1 MRLTLFKQ
9 RRSDCY
15 YQPCESVVL
24 RKEGDVLN
32 MPLNKR
38 QKMSENV
45 KVNELPED
53 ILVEI
58 LVRLPVKSLV
68 RFRCVCNS
76 WFSLLTHPRFVRD
89 HLKHDHEQHENH
101 MRMEGVIQILVDS
114 PFSSHWKEEEELEEL
129 EETEELEL
137 EGEEEEI
144 DCSSILRDTNMFKV
158 WGHCDGLLCG
168 VVENLE
174 VLALIVW
181 NPSLRE
187 YIELSSSPHPTS
199 PENRYMIHGIGYD
212 THSEDYKVV
221 KIFQS
226 QPYFMKPIKPEVYV
240 LSLKAN
246 SWKRIPNTLSFSM
259 SSHQGIHVNGSIYWI
274 VEFPV
279 SSILCFDLVEEKI
292 SLVDLPVKK
301 HWFECKLMNMQG
313 SLCLSVFGADQ
324 LSTRVFSL
332 SPKDKDGTDRVW
344 IKLFTISTSCFLETY
359 GPPDLTWNFEF
370 LLKWSPRNVRK
381 VSWSC
386 DLRYLSSEAFHYKE
400 SLVSPHR
407 LVCYPS

>member
-1 MRLTLFKQ
+1 
-9 RRSDCY
+9 
-15 YQPCESVVL
+15 
-24 RKEGDVLN
+24 
-32 MPLNKR
+32 
-38 QKMSENV
+38 MSENV

-221 KIFQS
+221 KIFQCVS
-226 QPYFMKPIKPEVYV
+226 FGERPKIKPEVYV
-240 LSLKAN
+240 LSLMTK
-246 SWKRIPNTLSFSM
+246 SWKRIPNTLYFSI
-259 SSHQGIHVNGSIYWI
+259 SILDKIHVNGSIYWI
-274 VEFPV
+274 CMFPA
-279 SSILCFDLVEEKI
+279 STILCFDLVEENI
-292 SLVDLPVKK
+292 SLVDLPEKTN
-301 HWFECKLMNMQG
+301 WSECKLMNMQG
-313 SLCLSVFGADQ
+313 SLWLGLYGAKRLSI
-324 LSTRVFSL
+324 SVFSL
-332 SPKDKDGTDRVW
+332 SPNDKDGTRVW
-344 IKLFTISTSCFLETY
+344 IKLIRLCTCCFHQTIR
-359 GPPDLTWNFEF
+359 PPGLTWSLEF
-370 LLKWSPRNVRK
+370 LLKWAWRRVR
-381 VSWSC
+381 VSWCC
-386 DLRYLSSEAFHYKE
+386 DPMFFVWQCF
-400 SLVSPHR
+400 SL
-407 LVCYPS
+407 